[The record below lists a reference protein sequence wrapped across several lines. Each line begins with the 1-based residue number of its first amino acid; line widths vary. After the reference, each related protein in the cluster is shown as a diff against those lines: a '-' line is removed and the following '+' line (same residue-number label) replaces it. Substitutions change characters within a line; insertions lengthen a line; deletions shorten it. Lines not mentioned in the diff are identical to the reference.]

1 MTALALCGALALTA
15 SCAGNGGGTGGATGS
30 NGGTTGTSNGG
41 TVVTSNGGST
51 VTTPTGGVTAP
62 SGNAVTFNTG
72 KASGAMTGYGWIAM
86 GPQDSASSPT
96 CGTTNAT
103 ISNAAACT
111 TTTNWSS
118 ATSLCISGAIPLVTP
133 DTAFPTGDYTAD
145 WGLQIGVNATDATP
159 SGTLG
164 SNAASF
170 TKITFTTSGAV
181 APTTA
186 AIRAEIHRLGD
197 PDATTY
203 CANMTSGT
211 PITLTAFNTACWD
224 GSGTSLTSADITN
237 IDKVGVQISSDTS
250 SAYTVTNYCLS
261 GISFQ

>member
-96 CGTTNAT
+96 CGTSAT
-103 ISNAAACT
+103 AITST
-111 TTTNWSS
+111 TPCLTSTTWSS
-118 ATSLCISGAIPLVTP
+118 ASSLCISGTIPMVTGTP
-133 DTAFPTGDYTAD
+133 ADYTDD